1 MTDIRDHADGSSGSL
16 RVLWSYVR
24 SMRGFLA
31 VMMTLELIA
40 EAAALS
46 QPLIARWVLDQL
58 TIGGS
63 LLRPLLVLCGL
74 AVVAVALSGVCTFLL
89 GRGALRLVT
98 DLRSRLV
105 RRVLGTS
112 VDTVERRPVGDF
124 LSRVGSDTTLLEDTV
139 GGALVHAATAPL
151 AVAAALVLMGTIDLP
166 MLAVVVVV
174 LAITTLGE
182 KVAGRRVGE
191 ATEQG
196 QERVAA
202 MTSFLH
208 RALIAF
214 RTVKASGTERA
225 EADRTCAEAEAAFRA
240 GRRAVRAEAVLEMI
254 AAASVDVTF
263 LAVLAFGGAR
273 MATGSIGVGDL
284 VAFLLYVTF
293 LREPID
299 TLSFA
304 VVEVA
309 EGLAA
314 VRRIEALHAL
324 PVEAAEMPTK
334 TRAAGQPR
342 GDERAPRVR
351 FDGVWFGYRDR
362 PVLRDVS
369 FVAER
374 GLTVLVGSSGTGKT
388 TLLSLI
394 ERFVDVDRGRVLL
407 NDIDVREW
415 DRDELRRRLAYVQQ
429 EAPLLGDTIRDAILY
444 GVPDPDA
451 VDMRGALRAVA
462 LDGWIA
468 SLSDGVHTPVGERG
482 VAISGGQRQR
492 LAVARAL
499 LRGADVLLLDEAT
512 SQLDVVSER
521 TLLDSVAHQALSR
534 VVLAVT
540 HRFSVAAEAD
550 QVVLL
555 DAGGVRSVGSH
566 SALLDSD
573 PVYRE
578 LAAVTPRD

>member
-1 MTDIRDHADGSSGSL
+1 MTDHGGSL
-16 RVLWSYVR
+16 RALWSYVR
-24 SMRGFLA
+24 GMRGFLA
-31 VMMTLELIA
+31 VMMVLELIGD
-40 EAAALS
+40 AAALS

-58 TIGGS
+58 TVGGS
-63 LLRPLLVLCGL
+63 LLWPLVVLCGL

-89 GRGALRLVT
+89 GRGAMRLVT
-98 DLRSRLV
+98 DLRCRLV
-105 RRVLGTS
+105 RQVLGTS

-139 GGALVHAATAPL
+139 GGALVHTAAAPL
-151 AVAAALVLMGTIDLP
+151 AVVGALVLMGTIDLP

-182 KVAGRRVGE
+182 KFAGHRVGE

-202 MTSFLH
+202 MTSSLH

-273 MATGSIGVGDL
+273 IATGSLGVGDL

-293 LREPID
+293 LRDPID

-324 PVEAAEMPTK
+324 PTEAAELPT
-334 TRAAGQPR
+334 TPRAAGQAR
-342 GDERAPRVR
+342 EGGRAPQVR
-351 FDGVWFGYRDR
+351 FDGVWFGYHDR

-394 ERFVDVDRGRVLL
+394 ERFVDVDQGRVLF
-407 NDIDVREW
+407 NEVDVREW

-429 EAPLLGDTIRDAILY
+429 EAPLLGETVRDAILY
-444 GVPDPDA
+444 GVPNPDA
-451 VDMRGALRAVA
+451 VDMQSALRAVA

-468 SLSDGVHTPVGERG
+468 SLPEGLQTPVGERG

-499 LRGADVLLLDEAT
+499 LRGAEVLLLDEAT

-521 TLLDSVAHQALSR
+521 ILLDSVAHQALSR
-534 VVLAVT
+534 VVVAVT

-555 DAGGVRSVGSH
+555 DEGGVRAIGPH
-566 SALLDSD
+566 SILLDSD

-578 LAAVTPRD
+578 LAAVAPRE